1 MSPIR
6 PNFPLP
12 VPQPRVRS
20 EAKAA
25 QRAFFEAVNRPAGPA
40 TSAATAARTANEPV
54 RPVAAAGPATAQD
67 PGGQPQRYLRPGSLL
82 DIKV

>member
-12 VPQPRVRS
+12 VAQPRPVRP
-20 EAKAA
+20 ETRAA
-25 QRAFFEAVNRPAGPA
+25 QRAFFEAAVNGAPAPAAGAGPA
-40 TSAATAARTANEPV
+40 ARAEPV
-54 RPVAAAGPATAQD
+54 RPVAAAARTAPDPAA
-67 PGGQPQRYLRPGSLL
+67 QPQRYLRPGSLL